1 MDAHEAVA
9 LPSGI
14 PRRVIGDKSAGP
26 AAQKT
31 FGPRSIAARPKREA
45 TYPNF
50 ILHIVSAHIDTSA
63 IIILNWFCGLKIR
76 EFISGGGGKWKIAS
90 SEICRWKSSGSSIPS
105 LVRS

>member
-1 MDAHEAVA
+1 MDAHEGRLRRHPASRAA
-9 LPSGI
+9 LS
-14 PRRVIGDKSAGP
+14 VINLP
-26 AAQKT
+26 ACCPKK

-45 TYPNF
+45 SYPNF
-50 ILHIVSAHIDTSA
+50 ILHIFPAHIDTSA

-90 SEICRWKSSGSSIPS
+90 SEICRWKSFGSSIPS